1 MQAKPTLLGKIIV
14 SQRKLHIKTN
24 DEVYVLS
31 GKDSGRTGV
40 VLHVI
45 PEKNRAIVERVNMMT
60 QHVRRSA
67 QSQGGRIEKE
77 APIHISN
84 LKLICPRCNQ
94 PARTKRHQLENGFRV
109 RVCRKCGEVAERE

>member
-1 MQAKPTLLGKIIV
+1 ML
-14 SQRKLHIKTN
+14 QRKLHIKTN

-31 GKDSGRTGV
+31 GKDKGRTGT
-40 VLHVI
+40 VLHII
-45 PEKNRAIVERVNMMT
+45 PEKSRAIVEGVNMIT

-94 PARTKRHQLENGFRV
+94 PARTKSHRLENDIRV
-109 RVCRKCGEVAERE
+109 RVCRKCAEVAERE

>member
-1 MQAKPTLLGKIIV
+1 V

-31 GKDSGRTGV
+31 GKDSGKTGL
-40 VLHVI
+40 VLHVM
-45 PEKNRAIVERVNMMT
+45 PEKNRAIVEGINMIT

-67 QSQGGRIEKE
+67 QSQGGRVEKE
-77 APIHISN
+77 APVHIST

-94 PARTKRHQLENGFRV
+94 PARTRRRRLENGSRV
-109 RVCRKCGEVAERE
+109 RVCRKCEEVAERE